1 MSNATWREG
10 TRGGAK
16 LVTKK
21 PDKERKKLTTPDG
34 PLGREKTMREKDA
47 RASLFV
53 ARGRNAAR
61 GGLRCLSIVLSL
73 GILALAALSPSGE
86 ASGVKVE
93 TRAAEKSAAEFA
105 VYALSR
111 GKGVPEPARGALR
124 KARTLLEDAKQSG
137 KVIRLKEA
145 RIGLEGETRLCVEAK
160 DAAAARAL
168 LRELRA
174 IAENVEL
181 FNVVVE
187 PCLKK

>member
-1 MSNATWREG
+1 
-10 TRGGAK
+10 
-16 LVTKK
+16 VTKN
-21 PDKERKKLTTPDG
+21 PDKEGSTLTAPDDL
-34 PLGREKTMREKDA
+34 PDRERTMREEDA
-47 RASLFV
+47 RAARPA

-61 GGLRCLSIVLSL
+61 GGLRPLSIVLSL
-73 GILALAALSPSGE
+73 SILALAALSPSGE
-86 ASGVKVE
+86 TSGVKDE
-93 TRAAEKSAAEFA
+93 TRAAEKSTAEFA

-111 GKGVPEPARGALR
+111 GKGVPEPTRGALR
-124 KARTLLEDAKQSG
+124 KARTLLEGAKQNG
-137 KVIRLKEA
+137 KVIRLKET

-160 DAAAARAL
+160 DVAAARAL